1 MPPNPPAGQ
10 MPSTLWSVILLA
22 RDGPEGAADE
32 SLATLCRT
40 YRYPLYV
47 CIRKRTGAADQS
59 EDLRH

>member
-1 MPPNPPAGQ
+1 